1 MSKNADEIKKINE
14 LLEESVGLNEKR
26 AAYYKRIA
34 EGIKEGVNAEE
45 DFKRLQKDINE
56 EVRKANRS
64 FNDMAEQLKNIT
76 GELSKQYS
84 NQNQMVKGLKG
95 MTAQANKLAN
105 EESNISSFNKKQLLS
120 MQEKIKAEKERAS
133 EAAKGLISDLK
144 LGKGLKKNGDLT
156 KTAQEKINKLRE
168 DGRSKDADAAVAAL
182 GLLRDEDNIIK
193 DLNDKLEERIQLEDD
208 FAKKIG
214 FAGQAAAGLDKALQ
228 KAGIPSLGI
237 ADAID
242 KAKKKF
248 IETEGKSNVFKDTLK
263 GVLGNLKE
271 AASFAN
277 LMQIGFGLLV
287 KSVLEV
293 DKASGEFAKN
303 NGISYQNSLAIRGE
317 MNEIARSSNDV
328 VVSSKAL
335 METQGTLNKF
345 FGQSTKFTG
354 KLAED
359 MTSIAKRTGL
369 SEEAQGTFALE
380 AMKSGKGVKD
390 ILKNQTLTVME
401 MNKQEGLQMSVKQ
414 VQEAI
419 SKTSNAV
426 FMTFKGSTEELTKQV
441 MSVKALGANM
451 QQVEGIASSLLDF
464 EGSIQAELEA
474 ELLLGKQINLEKARE
489 AALRG
494 DMGKVAEEVMGNEAI
509 MNAFATDN
517 VIQQEAAA
525 KALGM
530 NRDQLAGMIKEQEKL
545 EAVRSAGFDNMNDA
559 QKEYN
564 KLRDDGYSKEAA
576 AAAIGD
582 DNLAAQLES
591 VSAAEKFEGTMA
603 RVQELFVALAEPIL
617 AVVQPIADILVPA
630 LQGVSFIMENLVA
643 AFEAVKDYIME
654 SVPAMVTF
662 ATVLA
667 GILINQ
673 QRIAYKKEEGLA
685 YDTAQYLMAKKKL
698 IVDNASLV
706 KKKIQNSL
714 ENKGLLKTIGSAA
727 MTAFKSVATI
737 PFIGPIL
744 GAAAAASAVAFGMS
758 LYNKAGDVMSP
769 ADGKTRISTK
779 EGGLFELSPNDDL
792 IAAPGAANAM
802 NKKGGGAGG
811 NAALIAEVR
820 TLININRQI
829 LAKSP
834 VIEMNGNKVGEE
846 INQSER
852 KVQ

>member
-1 MSKNADEIKKINE
+1 MAVDKKKIE
-14 LLEESVGLNEKR
+14 QIADLLEKIQKNYDKLGDRNPFRGMDPNTIKNVDQEIEKLEV
-26 AAYYKRIA
+26 AL
-34 EGIKEGVNAEE
+34 EGVQDRVANLNISFSDLTNILKEIVNEINPKMFNATKEMN
-45 DFKRLQKDINE
+45 KG
-56 EVRKANRS
+56 
-64 FNDMAEQLKNIT
+64 M
-76 GELSKQYS
+76 
-84 NQNQMVKGLKG
+84 KGLV
-95 MTAQANKLAN
+95 TEANKLAN
-105 EESNISSFNKKQLLS
+105 EEADISTLSKKQLETMLERAKKSKLMAQDNAAALLKEMGIRTKAGKVVEKDGLKIGRMNKEEREKAKAALDILKDRGQFQQSVIDGIEQRIKLEDKFNKK
-120 MQEKIKAEKERAS
+120 
-133 EAAKGLISDLK
+133 
-144 LGKGLKKNGDLT
+144 LGFG
-156 KTAQEKINKLRE
+156 
-168 DGRSKDADAAVAAL
+168 
-182 GLLRDEDNIIK
+182 
-193 DLNDKLEERIQLEDD
+193 
-208 FAKKIG
+208 
-214 FAGQAAAGLDKALQ
+214 GQAAAGLDKALQ
-228 KAGIPSLGI
+228 KAGLPALGI
-237 ADAID
+237 ADAVEE
-242 KAKKKF
+242 ARKKF
-248 IETEGKSNVFKDTLK
+248 IDTNGESSVFKDTLK
-263 GVLGNLKE
+263 GVVSNLKN

-277 LMQIGFGLLV
+277 LMQAGFTMLV
-287 KSVLEV
+287 KAVMDV

-303 NGISYQNSLAIRGE
+303 NGISYQNALAIRGE

-390 ILKNQTLTVME
+390 ILKTQTLTVME
-401 MNKQEGLQMSVKQ
+401 MNKEKGLQMSVKQ

-451 QQVEGIASSLLDF
+451 QQVEAIASSLLNF
-464 EGSIQAELEA
+464 ESSIQAELEA
-474 ELLLGKQINLEKARE
+474 ELLLGKEINLEKARE

-494 DMGKVAEEVMGNEAI
+494 DMGKVAEEVMENEAI

-545 EAVRSAGFDNMNDA
+545 EAVRKAGFEDLSAA

-564 KLRDDGYSKEAA
+564 KMRADGLSKEAA
-576 AAAIGD
+576 AAKIGD

-603 RVQELFVALAEPIL
+603 RLQELFVALAEPIL
-617 AVVQPIADILVPA
+617 AIVQPIADILVPA

-643 AFEAVKDYIME
+643 AFTAVKDLIME

-673 QRIAYKKEEGLA
+673 QRIAFQKKQGLA
-685 YDTAQYLMAKKKL
+685 YDTAQFLMAKKEL
-698 IVDNASLV
+698 ILENAKIA
-706 KKKIQNSL
+706 KKKINNAL

-727 MTAFKSVATI
+727 MTAFRSVASI
-737 PFIGPIL
+737 PIVGPIL
-744 GAAAAASAVAFGMS
+744 GAAAAAAAVALGMK
-758 LYNKAGDVMSP
+758 LFNKAGDVMSP

-792 IAAPGAANAM
+792 IAAPGAADKMKNGS
-802 NKKGGGAGG
+802 GGGNG
-811 NAALIAEVR
+811 ALIAEVR

-852 KVQ
+852 RVQ

>member
-1 MSKNADEIKKINE
+1 MSKNADEIRKINE
-14 LLEESVGLNEKR
+14 LLAESVGLSEKR
-26 AAYYKRIA
+26 EAYYKRIA
-34 EGIKEGVNAEE
+34 ERIKEGVNAEE
-45 DFKRLQKDINE
+45 DFKRLQQDINE

-64 FNDMAEQLKNIT
+64 FNDMADQLKAIT
-76 GELSKQYS
+76 GELSNQYS
-84 NQNQMVKGLKG
+84 NQTQMVKGLKG

-120 MQEKIKAEKERAS
+120 MQEKIKAEQDRATKS
-133 EAAKGLISDLK
+133 AKGLLSDLN
-144 LGKGLKKNGDLT
+144 LTKKNGELRKD
-156 KTAQEKINKLRE
+156 AERKINKLRA
-168 DGRSKDADAAVAAL
+168 DGRGKEADAAETAM
-182 GLLRDEDNIIK
+182 GLLKDEDNVFS
-193 DLNDKLEERIQLEDD
+193 DLNDKLEARIKLEDK

-228 KAGIPSLGI
+228 KAGLPSLGI
-237 ADAID
+237 ADAIE
-242 KAKKKF
+242 KAKQRF
-248 IETEGKSNVFKDTLK
+248 VETEGKSNVFKDTLK
-263 GVLGNLKE
+263 GVVGNLKE

-277 LMQIGFGLLV
+277 LMQAGFTMLV
-287 KSVLEV
+287 KAVMDV

-303 NGISYQNSLAIRGE
+303 NGISYQNALAIRGE

-390 ILKNQTLTVME
+390 ILQNQTLTVME
-401 MNKQEGLQMSVKQ
+401 MNKQKGLQMSVKQ

-464 EGSIQAELEA
+464 ESSIQSELEA

-559 QKEYN
+559 QKAYN
-564 KLRDDGYSKEAA
+564 DMRDDGLSKEAA

-591 VSAAEKFEGTMA
+591 VSAAEKFEATMA
-603 RVQELFVALAEPIL
+603 RVQELFIALAEPIL
-617 AVVQPIADILVPA
+617 AIIQPIADILVPA
-630 LQGVSFIMENLVA
+630 LNFVSDILTGIKDIISSIFDPTKSLSETFQEMGPVVSFIA
-643 AFEAVKDYIME
+643 AGLTA
-654 SVPAMVTF
+654 A
-662 ATVLA
+662 
-667 GILINQ
+667 
-673 QRIAYKKEEGLA
+673 GLA
-685 YDTAQYLMAKKKL
+685 ITAQMVPGL
-698 IVDNASLV
+698 IR
-706 KKKIQNSL
+706 
-714 ENKGLLKTIGSAA
+714 
-727 MTAFKSVATI
+727 
-737 PFIGPIL
+737 
-744 GAAAAASAVAFGMS
+744 AAAAALTA
-758 LYNKAGDVMSP
+758 LP
-769 ADGKTRISTK
+769 ALIS
-779 EGGLFELSPNDDL
+779 GA
-792 IAAPGAANAM
+792 IAAVTSASAATLGIGAIAIAAGIAAVIASMSSATSKAESSMKDGMIGPDGGMIVSGPKGSIQLDKEDSIIAGTNLIGDK
-802 NKKGGGAGG
+802 NKPERGGGARR
-811 NAALIAEVR
+811 NAALISEIQ
-820 TLININRQI
+820 TLIGINRQI

-852 KVQ
+852 RVQ

>member
-1 MSKNADEIKKINE
+1 MSKNADEIKKIND

-76 GELSKQYS
+76 GELTKQYS

-193 DLNDKLEERIQLEDD
+193 ELNDKLEERIQLEDD

-214 FAGQAAAGLDKALQ
+214 FAGRAAAGLDKALQ

-248 IETEGKSNVFKDTLK
+248 IETKGESNVFKDTLK

-277 LMQIGFGLLV
+277 LMQMGFGLLV

-303 NGISYQNSLAIRGE
+303 NGISYQNALAIRGE

-380 AMKSGKGVKD
+380 AMKTGKGVKD
-390 ILKNQTLTVME
+390 ILKTQTLTVME
-401 MNKQEGLQMSVKQ
+401 MNKEKGLQMSVKQ

-441 MSVKALGANM
+441 MSVKALGSNM
-451 QQVEGIASSLLDF
+451 AQVEGIASSLLDF
-464 EGSIQAELEA
+464 ESSIQAELEA

-545 EAVRSAGFDNMNDA
+545 EAVRSAGFDSMSDA

-564 KLRDDGYSKEAA
+564 KLRADGLSKEAA
-576 AAAIGD
+576 AAEIGN

-591 VSAAEKFEGTMA
+591 VSAAEKLEGTMMK
-603 RVQELFVALAEPIL
+603 VQELFVALAEPIL
-617 AVVQPIADILVPA
+617 AIVQPIADIMVPA
-630 LQGVSFIMENLVA
+630 ITAVADMITYITDSVSGLIGIFTGANEQLSLMQAIVGSIAIGYGSIIAIQKIKQGYDAIALLMEKRKKN
-643 AFEAVKDYIME
+643 E
-654 SVPAMVTF
+654 
-662 ATVLA
+662 
-667 GILINQ
+667 
-673 QRIAYKKEEGLA
+673 QR
-685 YDTAQYLMAKKKL
+685 
-698 IVDNASLV
+698 
-706 KKKIQNSL
+706 
-714 ENKGLLKTIGSAA
+714 KGLFGLISEMA
-727 MTAFKSVATI
+727 MKAFNALGGLPVV
-737 PFIGPIL
+737 GPAL
-744 GAAAAASAVAFGMS
+744 GIAAAIAATALGYQYYS
-758 LYNKAGDVMSP
+758 KAGDMMSP
-769 ADGKTRISTK
+769 ADGKTQVSTK

-802 NKKGGGAGG
+802 NKKGEKGGGAGG
-811 NAALIAEVR
+811 GSAALIAEVR

>member
-1 MSKNADEIKKINE
+1 MSKNSEE
-14 LLEESVGLNEKR
+14 L
-26 AAYYKRIA
+26 
-34 EGIKEGVNAEE
+34 
-45 DFKRLQKDINE
+45 
-56 EVRKANRS
+56 
-64 FNDMAEQLKNIT
+64 
-76 GELSKQYS
+76 
-84 NQNQMVKGLKG
+84 
-95 MTAQANKLAN
+95 
-105 EESNISSFNKKQLLS
+105 
-120 MQEKIKAEKERAS
+120 
-133 EAAKGLISDLK
+133 
-144 LGKGLKKNGDLT
+144 
-156 KTAQEKINKLRE
+156 
-168 DGRSKDADAAVAAL
+168 
-182 GLLRDEDNIIK
+182 
-193 DLNDKLEERIQLEDD
+193 ERIQKQLDKIKKTYKELGKPGQNPFENMDAQKVVDKFEDATKAASALNSVLFEVEDRLDALNNSTDNLVRQIEAVMDELKKSSSPLNRMNKAYKGLVGAAQDLADESERSTSMNSKDLAKLKDKVKIQSKAAKDQAEVLVRELQSKQKTQKLTDQEVQNLTAAQGILKDGDKTQQALLDKIGARIKLEDE
-208 FAKKIG
+208 FNRKLG
-214 FAGQAAAGLDKALQ
+214 FGGKAAEGLDKALQ
-228 KAGIPSLGI
+228 KAGLPSIGI
-237 ADAID
+237 ADAIE
-242 KAKKKF
+242 KAKKNF
-248 IETEGKSNVFKDTLK
+248 IDSKGETSVLKDTLK
-263 GVLGNLKE
+263 GVASNLKD
-271 AASFAN
+271 AMSFAN
-277 LMQIGFGLLV
+277 LMQSGFTLLIKAV
-287 KSVLEV
+287 MDV

-303 NGISYQNSLAIRGE
+303 NGISYQNALAIRGE

-380 AMKSGKGVKD
+380 AMKTGKGVKD
-390 ILKNQTLTVME
+390 ILKTQTLTVME
-401 MNKQEGLQMSVKQ
+401 MNKEKGLQMSVKQ
-414 VQEAI
+414 IQEAI

-451 QQVEGIASSLLDF
+451 EQVESIASSLLNF
-464 EGSIQAELEA
+464 ESSIQAELEA

-494 DMGKVAEEVMGNEAI
+494 DMGKVAEEVMKNDAI

-530 NRDQLAGMIKEQEKL
+530 NREQLAGMIKEQEKL
-545 EAVRSAGFDNMNDA
+545 EAVRAAGFDNMNDA

-564 KLRDDGYSKEAA
+564 KMRADGLSKEAA

-603 RVQELFVALAEPIL
+603 RLQELFVALAEPIL
-617 AVVQPIADILVPA
+617 AIVQPIADILVPA

-643 AFEAVKDYIME
+643 AFTAVKDLIME
-654 SVPAMVTF
+654 SVPAMITF
-662 ATVLA
+662 GGVLA

-673 QRIAYKKEEGLA
+673 QRIAFQKKQGLA
-685 YDTAQYLMAKKKL
+685 YDTAQFLMAKKKL
-698 IVDNASLV
+698 IVEGAIGV
-706 KKKIQNSL
+706 RKKINTAL
-714 ENKGLLKTIGSAA
+714 ESGTLMKTIGTAA
-727 MTAFKSVATI
+727 MKAFTSLASI
-737 PFIGPIL
+737 PFVGPIL
-744 GAAAAASAVAFGMS
+744 GAAAAASAVALGMK
-758 LYNKAGDVMSP
+758 LFNKAGDVMSP
-769 ADGKTRISTK
+769 ADGKTQISTK

-792 IAAPGAANAM
+792 IAAPGAADAM

-811 NAALIAEVR
+811 GSAALIAEVR
-820 TLININRQI
+820 TLIGINRQI

-852 KVQ
+852 RVQ

>member
-1 MSKNADEIKKINE
+1 MAKNAEDLAKLQKQLDQITKKFRELGKPNE
-14 LLEESVGLNEKR
+14 NPFNNFTADKLLENFKNVDKAAGALDATLFVVNDRLDALNNSTDNLVRQMNAVLDEVSKSSSALGRMNRAYKSLVGVAQDLADESERSTSMNSKDLAKLKDKAKVQSK
-26 AAYYKRIA
+26 AAKDQARDLV
-34 EGIKEGVNAEE
+34 KE
-45 DFKRLQKDINE
+45 I
-56 EVRKANRS
+56 
-64 FNDMAEQLKNIT
+64 QLK
-76 GELSKQYS
+76 
-84 NQNQMVKGLKG
+84 
-95 MTAQANKLAN
+95 
-105 EESNISSFNKKQLLS
+105 
-120 MQEKIKAEKERAS
+120 
-133 EAAKGLISDLK
+133 EA
-144 LGKGLKKNGDLT
+144 GLKKGEKLSDQDIANR
-156 KTAQEKINKLRE
+156 KAAQEILKKDDPILQSLIDKI
-168 DGRSKDADAAVAAL
+168 DA
-182 GLLRDEDNIIK
+182 RI
-193 DLNDKLEERIQLEDD
+193 KLEDKYNE
-208 FAKKIG
+208 KIG
-214 FAGQAAAGLDKALQ
+214 FGGKLASGLDKALQ
-228 KAGIPSLGI
+228 KAGLPALGI
-237 ADAID
+237 ADAME

-248 IETEGKSNVFKDTLK
+248 IDSKGETNVLKDTLK
-263 GVLGNLKE
+263 GVVGNLKE
-271 AASFAN
+271 AVSFAN
-277 LMQIGFGLLV
+277 LMQIGFGLLI

-303 NGISYQNSLAIRGE
+303 NGISYQNALAIRGE

-380 AMKSGKGVKD
+380 AMKTGKGVKD
-390 ILKNQTLTVME
+390 ILKTQTLTVME
-401 MNKQEGLQMSVKQ
+401 MNKEKGLQMSVKQ

-451 QQVEGIASSLLDF
+451 AQVEGIASSLLDF
-464 EGSIQAELEA
+464 ESSIQSELEA

-545 EAVRSAGFDNMNDA
+545 EAVRGAGFDNMNDA

-564 KLRDDGYSKEAA
+564 KMRAKGYSKEAA
-576 AAAIGD
+576 AAKIGD

-591 VSAAEKFEGTMA
+591 VSVAERFEATMA
-603 RVQELFVALAEPIL
+603 RVQEVFVALAEPIL
-617 AVVQPIADILVPA
+617 GIVDGIMTMVGGAEHLANILVGIAGTYA
-630 LQGVSFIMENLVA
+630 LIKAYTLATSVYENVILAKKMAQGSMDARALFLGKSKLAQMVAQAVAFAIMNPFTA
-643 AFEAVKDYIME
+643 
-654 SVPAMVTF
+654 
-662 ATVLA
+662 LA
-667 GILINQ
+667 GLAIGAGVGGMIYSQMKDGMIGPDGGMVVSGEKGSIQLDKQDSI
-673 QRIAYKKEEGLA
+673 IAGTDLLGGGNTTTSDKKGE
-685 YDTAQYLMAKKKL
+685 
-698 IVDNASLV
+698 
-706 KKKIQNSL
+706 
-714 ENKGLLKTIGSAA
+714 KGRGAGGGSAA
-727 MTAFKSVATI
+727 
-737 PFIGPIL
+737 L
-744 GAAAAASAVAFGMS
+744 
-758 LYNKAGDVMSP
+758 
-769 ADGKTRISTK
+769 IS
-779 EGGLFELSPNDDL
+779 
-792 IAAPGAANAM
+792 
-802 NKKGGGAGG
+802 
-811 NAALIAEVR
+811 EVR

-829 LAKSP
+829 LAKSS
-834 VIEMNGNKVGEE
+834 VIEMNGNQVGEE

>member
-228 KAGIPSLGI
+228 KAGLPSIGI

-242 KAKKKF
+242 KAKKNF
-248 IETEGKSNVFKDTLK
+248 IETEGTSNVFKDTLK
-263 GVLGNLKE
+263 GIGKNLKD
-271 AASFAN
+271 SLNSTN
-277 LMQIGFGLLV
+277 LLQLGFSMLV
-287 KSVLEV
+287 KTVMEM
-293 DKASGEFAKN
+293 DKSSGEFAKN
-303 NGISYQNSLAIRGE
+303 NGISYKNAVAIRGE
-317 MNEIARSSNDV
+317 MSEIALHSDDLLVN
-328 VVSSKAL
+328 SKAL

-380 AMKSGKGVKD
+380 AMKTGKGVKD
-390 ILKNQTLTVME
+390 ILKTQTLTVME
-401 MNKQEGLQMSVKQ
+401 MNKEKGLQMSVKQ

-464 EGSIQAELEA
+464 EGSIQSELEA

-494 DMGKVAEEVMGNEAI
+494 DMGAVAEEVMENDAI

-559 QKEYN
+559 QKAYN
-564 KLRDDGYSKEAA
+564 KMREDGLSKEEAA
-576 AAAIGD
+576 AEMKD
-582 DNLAAQLES
+582 KDLATQLES
-591 VSAAEKFEGTMA
+591 VSAAEKMNGVMA
-603 RVQELFVALAEPIL
+603 KFQE
-617 AVVQPIADILVPA
+617 ILVPIGESILYVLDLLDPVFSLVTGIAKGFAYLGDLSKAFGENITELTKGMGA
-630 LQGVSFIMENLVA
+630 LGSLF
-643 AFEAVKDYIME
+643 
-654 SVPAMVTF
+654 
-662 ATVLA
+662 
-667 GILINQ
+667 
-673 QRIAYKKEEGLA
+673 RGLA
-685 YDTAQYLMAKKKL
+685 YIAVLLAAYGAFLAL
-698 IVDNASLV
+698 SYIPIVGGV
-706 KKKIQNSL
+706 
-714 ENKGLLKTIGSAA
+714 
-727 MTAFKSVATI
+727 
-737 PFIGPIL
+737 L
-744 GAAAAASAVAFGMS
+744 GAAAAATIIGKGFGAIS
-758 LYNKAGDVMSP
+758 STPKKAGDIMSP
-769 ADGKTRISTK
+769 ADGKTQVSTA

-792 IAAPGAANAM
+792 VAAPGAAGAM
-802 NKKGGGAGG
+802 TKKGEKGGGARRD
-811 NAALIAEVR
+811 AALIAKVEQ
-820 TLININRQI
+820 LIAVNRQI

>member
-1 MSKNADEIKKINE
+1 MSKNSEELKKIQAQLDLITKKYRE
-14 LLEESVGLNEKR
+14 LGKSGENPFENMDAQKVVDQFKNADKAATALN
-26 AAYYKRIA
+26 
-34 EGIKEGVNAEE
+34 GTLFQVN
-45 DFKRLQKDINE
+45 DRLDALNNSTDDLVKQM
-56 EVRKANRS
+56 KAVIS
-64 FNDMAEQLKNIT
+64 EI
-76 GELSKQYS
+76 SKSQS
-84 NQNQMVKGLKG
+84 SLNQM
-95 MTAQANKLAN
+95 NK
-105 EESNISSFNKKQLLS
+105 SY
-120 MQEKIKAEKERAS
+120 
-133 EAAKGLISDLK
+133 KGLISSAQKIADESDRSTSMNSKDLAKLKDKAIIQAKYARANADALAKELTIKKFTKGLTDKEQAQLTSSLGILNDLDGTQRAVLDKIDARIKLEDEYNQK
-144 LGKGLKKNGDLT
+144 LGFGG
-156 KTAQEKINKLRE
+156 KLAE
-168 DGRSKDADAAVAAL
+168 
-182 GLLRDEDNIIK
+182 
-193 DLNDKLEERIQLEDD
+193 
-208 FAKKIG
+208 
-214 FAGQAAAGLDKALQ
+214 GLDKALQ
-228 KAGIPSLGI
+228 KAGLPSIGI
-237 ADAID
+237 ADAIE
-242 KAKKKF
+242 KAKKNF
-248 IETEGKSNVFKDTLK
+248 IDTNGESSVFKDTLK
-263 GVLGNLKE
+263 GVASNLKD
-271 AASFAN
+271 AMSFTN
-277 LMQIGFGLLV
+277 LMQMGFGLLV

-390 ILKNQTLTVME
+390 ILQNQTLTVME
-401 MNKQEGLQMSVKQ
+401 MNKQKGLQMSVKQ

-451 QQVEGIASSLLDF
+451 AQVEGIASSLLDF
-464 EGSIQAELEA
+464 ESSIQSELEA

-494 DMGKVAEEVMGNEAI
+494 DMGKVAEEVMENEAI

-545 EAVRSAGFDNMNDA
+545 EAVRSAGFDSMSDA

-564 KLRDDGYSKEAA
+564 KMRADGLSKEAA
-576 AAAIGD
+576 AAKIGD

-630 LQGVSFIMENLVA
+630 LQGVSFIVESLVA
-643 AFEAVKDYIME
+643 PFAAVKDYIME
-654 SVPAMVTF
+654 SVPAMITF
-662 ATVLA
+662 GTVLA
-667 GILINQ
+667 GILITQ
-673 QRIAYKKEEGLA
+673 QALAAKKKQGLA
-685 YDTAQYLMAKKKL
+685 YDTAQYLMAKKDLVLKNVA
-698 IVDNASLV
+698 IV
-706 KKKIQNSL
+706 K
-714 ENKGLLKTIGSAA
+714 ENILTAMKGKNFLQAIGSAA

-737 PFIGPIL
+737 PIIGPIL
-744 GAAAAASAVAFGMS
+744 GAAAAASAVAFGMN

-769 ADGKTRISTK
+769 SDGKTRISTK

-792 IAAPGAANAM
+792 IAAPGAADAM
-802 NKKGGGAGG
+802 TKKGEKGGGAGG
-811 NAALIAEVR
+811 NAALIAKVEQ
-820 TLININRQI
+820 LITVNRQI
-829 LAKSP
+829 LAKSS
-834 VIEMNGNKVGEE
+834 VIEMNGNQVGEE

-852 KVQ
+852 RVQ

>member
-1 MSKNADEIKKINE
+1 MSKNADDLAKLQKQLDQISKKFRE
-14 LLEESVGLNEKR
+14 LGKPSENPFNNFTADKLL
-26 AAYYKRIA
+26 
-34 EGIKEGVNAEE
+34 E
-45 DFKRLQKDINE
+45 DFKNVDKAAGALDATLFKVNDRLDALNNSTDNLVRQMEAVLDEIKNTETPLKRMNKAYKGLVGAAQDLADESERSTSMNSKDLAKLKDKVKVQSKASKDQAE
-56 EVRKANRS
+56 ALVRELQLKEKEYKAGDKTKKLTDQDIANR
-64 FNDMAEQLKNIT
+64 K
-76 GELSKQYS
+76 
-84 NQNQMVKGLKG
+84 
-95 MTAQANKLAN
+95 
-105 EESNISSFNKKQLLS
+105 
-120 MQEKIKAEKERAS
+120 
-133 EAAKGLISDLK
+133 
-144 LGKGLKKNGDLT
+144 
-156 KTAQEKINKLRE
+156 
-168 DGRSKDADAAVAAL
+168 AAL
-182 GLLRDEDNIIK
+182 GILKDGDKTQQALLDKIGARV
-193 DLNDKLEERIQLEDD
+193 KLEDTYN
-208 FAKKIG
+208 KKIG

-237 ADAID
+237 ADAME

-248 IETEGKSNVFKDTLK
+248 IDSNGETNVLKDTLG

-271 AASFAN
+271 AVSFAN
-277 LMQIGFGLLV
+277 LMQMGFGLLV

-303 NGISYQNSLAIRGE
+303 NGISYQNALAIRGE

-369 SEEAQGTFALE
+369 SEEAQGVFALE
-380 AMKSGKGVKD
+380 AMKTGKGVKD
-390 ILKNQTLTVME
+390 ILKTQTLTVME
-401 MNKQEGLQMSVKQ
+401 MNKEKGLQMSVKQ
-414 VQEAI
+414 IQEAI

-451 QQVEGIASSLLDF
+451 AQVEGIASSLLDF
-464 EGSIQAELEA
+464 ESSIQSELEA

-494 DMGKVAEEVMGNEAI
+494 DMGKVAEEVMKNDAI

-517 VIQQEAAA
+517 VLQQEAAA

-545 EAVRSAGFDNMNDA
+545 EAVREAGFDDMNDA

-564 KLRDDGYSKEAA
+564 KMRADGLSKEAA
-576 AAAIGD
+576 AAKIGD

-591 VSAAEKFEGTMA
+591 VSAAEKFEGTMVK
-603 RVQELFVALAEPIL
+603 VQELFVALAEPIL
-617 AVVQPIADILVPA
+617 AIVQPIADILVPA
-630 LQGVSFIMENLVA
+630 LAGVVNFFTSINEALGTSVPLMATLAASAYAYYAHNNKTAILKGAIIAKQRALNILELFGIGTQTKKNTLEKKNLLTSVMDMA
-643 AFEAVKDYIME
+643 ATAFE
-654 SVPAMVTF
+654 
-662 ATVLA
+662 
-667 GILINQ
+667 
-673 QRIAYKKEEGLA
+673 
-685 YDTAQYLMAKKKL
+685 
-698 IVDNASLV
+698 
-706 KKKIQNSL
+706 
-714 ENKGLLKTIGSAA
+714 
-727 MTAFKSVATI
+727 SVAKI

-744 GAAAAASAVAFGMS
+744 GIAAAASALAMGYGY
-758 LYNKAGDVMSP
+758 YNKAGDVMSP
-769 ADGKTRISTK
+769 ADGKTQVSTK

-802 NKKGGGAGG
+802 TKKGEKDAQGGGAGG
-811 NAALIAEVR
+811 GSAALIAKVEQ
-820 TLININRQI
+820 LITVNRQI
-829 LAKSP
+829 LAKSS
-834 VIEMNGNKVGEE
+834 VIEMNGNQVGEE